1 MIINLIFKILSLLG
15 FFSSGIDP
23 SLLVEIPIPNQDFV
37 LTASK
42 AAVFSEELNSFVF
55 AKEIDKPQAIASI
68 TKLMSAIVFL
78 EADLDLNST
87 YNIKAEDKVGGGK
100 INLFLGDEVSLK
112 DLLYTSLIA
121 SDNGATIALAGAM
134 GLSQEE
140 FVKKMNAKASEM
152 SLLNTKFLDPSGL
165 NPNNVSTPREIIK
178 IFLEALKH
186 KEIKEAILLAKYS
199 YLTSQGR
206 EKSIE
211 STDSYLLT
219 NNSKEIR
226 SLGGK
231 TGYIDEAG
239 YCFVG
244 KFADKKGGVFYVVVL
259 NSEDKNSRFLESK
272 SLADFFR
279 NKYEQ
284 NQ

>member
-1 MIINLIFKILSLLG
+1 MIINVIFKILVLLG
-15 FFSSGIDP
+15 FFSSVVVSPLAI
-23 SLLVEIPIPNQDFV
+23 EIPALQDSFI

-55 AKEIDKPQAIASI
+55 AKEIDKPQPIASI
-68 TKLMSAIVFL
+68 TKLMSAIIFL
-78 EADLDLNST
+78 EADLDLNSS
-87 YNIKAEDKVGGGK
+87 YKIKSSDSVGGGK

-140 FVKKMNAKASEM
+140 FVDKMNYKARTM
-152 SLLNTKFLDPSGL
+152 SLVNTSFFDSSGL
-165 NPNNVSTPREIIK
+165 NPNNVSSPREVIK

-186 KEIKEAILLAKYS
+186 DEIAAAVSLPEYS
-199 YLTSQGR
+199 YLTTQGR

-211 STDSYLLT
+211 STDHYLLT
-219 NNSKEIR
+219 SKNQEVHLI
-226 SLGGK
+226 GGK

-244 KFADKKGGVFYVVVL
+244 MFADKEGAIFYVVVL
-259 NSEDKNSRFLESK
+259 NSENRNSRFLESE
-272 SLADFFR
+272 SLVDFFR
-279 NKYEQ
+279 NKYE
-284 NQ
+284 